1 MRDESKQIIN
11 AIRGISVALGSHHA
25 NRVNASESD
34 RLDQPNDSERAKNSG
49 ALFRF
54 EYADTPIA

>member
-1 MRDESKQIIN
+1 MRDESKPIIN

-34 RLDQPNDSERAKNSG
+34 RLDQPNDSERAKIQAPFSG
-49 ALFRF
+49 SSM
-54 EYADTPIA
+54 PIRR